1 MLLMWWNMSEEV
13 PFKSMKITLSEEAVE
28 KLNKL
33 RQGGAFRS
41 DSATIEEC
49 IRAINDMIDDLI
61 FEFNI
66 RKNQDP
72 NTAVVNDTIT
82 AVNLVKLIASKLG
95 RFRKIYRAERQSA
108 GT

>member
-1 MLLMWWNMSEEV
+1 MSEEV
-13 PFKSMKITLSEEAVE
+13 PFKSMKITLSEEAYE
-28 KLNKL
+28 KLNIL

-49 IRAINDMIDDLI
+49 IRAVNDMLDDLI
-61 FEFNI
+61 FELDI
-66 RKNQDP
+66 RKGQDASTAALG
-72 NTAVVNDTIT
+72 NTIASVNI
-82 AVNLVKLIASKLG
+82 VKLIVSKLG